1 MSLTQYVNPTGY
13 VELLQI
19 GDEAGLRYF
28 MSQYGEPLRLFAYRI
43 TKNKEVSEEI
53 VSEAFYKLWLGR
65 EKAVSVHSI
74 KSFLFLVTRNACYD
88 HTGSSYQKKTT
99 LEVEAILDREEIGP
113 DILTQIIYTELIS
126 QIVVELENLPK
137 QQAEI
142 FRMSYIE
149 GMKTDEICDVLDTS
163 ANNVYFARSKALSAL
178 RLAFKNK
185 DVSLYTVLVTI
196 PIFA

>member
-1 MSLTQYVNPTGY
+1 MMQIHRYL
-13 VELLQI
+13 EKLQL
-19 GDEAGLRYF
+19 GDEVGLRFF
-28 MSQYGEPLRLFAYRI
+28 MTEYGEPLRFFAYKI

-65 EKAVSVHSI
+65 EKAVSVNSI

-88 HTGSSYQKKTT
+88 HTGSSYQKRTT
-99 LEVEAILDREEIGP
+99 LEVEAVLDREDIGS
-113 DILTQIIYTELIS
+113 DILTHIIYTELIS

-149 GMKTDEICDVLDTS
+149 GMETDEICHVLDTS
-163 ANNVYFARSKALSAL
+163 ASNVYFARSKALSAL

-185 DVSLYTVLVTI
+185 DISLYTALITL
-196 PIFA
+196 PILM